1 MCVENYLFIS
11 CKLISD
17 QRIFTTGR
25 SACRAVIDD
34 GMIPFSAAADVVID
48 FLLRFA
54 QLSFDL
60 QCFWLDRTTPKLSLP
75 LGRSGPRPIHDSLG
89 SSESA
94 SSNRHLNR
102 FSRFY
107 RARERDRR
115 DRQTDRQTDH
125 GLMMI
130 DYMNLTTSVTR
141 SRVVTGSRYVFRDA
155 TYRIQTRNFHSHIN
169 VGDRKSDIVSAINQ
183 GATIVY
189 VVPVG
194 V

>member
-1 MCVENYLFIS
+1 MS
-11 CKLISD
+11 
-17 QRIFTTGR
+17 GR
-25 SACRAVIDD
+25 DWRRNDPFFCRSWCCYWFFAAVC
-34 GMIPFSAAADVVID
+34 AA
-48 FLLRFA
+48 
-54 QLSFDL
+54 Q
-60 QCFWLDRTTPKLSLP
+60 FWLTMLLARPDNPKIVPSPWEVWTPSNTWF
-75 LGRSGPRPIHDSLG
+75 LGFIRVGLLQSTSQSVQPFLQGSGTWQTW
-89 SSESA
+89 
-94 SSNRHLNR
+94 
-102 FSRFY
+102 
-107 RARERDRR
+107 
-115 DRQTDRQTDH
+115 QTDRQTDH